1 MAVLQ
6 TSGTYNYSASVITLL
21 TAALRIAQIVGNE
34 ETPTGAELQV
44 GMDAFSAMV
53 KGWQASGIHVWCE
66 EEAILFP
73 QAAQPLYQLG
83 PASTDHACLFDNLT
97 QTTLT
102 AQANA
107 GAGTITVANA
117 APILSGDTIG
127 IQVSS
132 GTNFWTTVNGAP
144 SGNNVTLAATLPAA
158 APSGSIVFD
167 YTLPLARPL
176 RVMGGRRY
184 TYSSLIDTPMQMWAR
199 LDYQAQ
205 PNKYSSG
212 TITAFF
218 YDPQTAGLGGG
229 SYTAQNSLLNLWPNP
244 ADNTNGFRFTAQRPL
259 QDLANLANLPD
270 FPVEWNAALKWNLA
284 MELGPEYGTPT
295 EQMAIID
302 KQAQKWYDMAS
313 SWDRESES
321 VLIGVAWAPGYRRG

>member
-1 MAVLQ
+1 MAVLT
-6 TSGTYNYSASVITLL
+6 TSGTYTYSASVVSLL
-21 TAALRIAQIVGNE
+21 TAALRLTQVVGAN
-34 ETPTGAELQV
+34 ETPTGDQLEN

-66 EEAILFP
+66 EECILFP
-73 QAAQPLYQLG
+73 QAAQPLYQIG
-83 PASTDHACLFDNLT
+83 PASTDNCCLFNDLT

-107 GAGTITVANA
+107 GATTITVASA
-117 APILSGDTIG
+117 ASMQSSDTIG

-132 GTNFWTTVNGAP
+132 GVNFWTTINGPP
-144 SGNNVTLAATLPAA
+144 SGNTVTLASGLPASA
-158 APSGSIVFD
+158 SAGSIVFD
-167 YTLPLARPL
+167 YAQALNRPL
-176 RVMGGRRY
+176 RVYGGRRY
-184 TYSSLIDTPMQMWAR
+184 TYSSTIDTPMQMWAR

-218 YDPQTAGLGGG
+218 FDPQTAGKAGGAWTG
-229 SYTAQNSLLNLWPNP
+229 QTALLNLWPNP
-244 ADNTNGFRFTAQRPL
+244 ADNTNGFRFTAQRPV

-284 MELGPEYGTPT
+284 MEIGPEFGVPT
-295 EQMAIID
+295 EQMTIINA
-302 KQAQKWYDMAS
+302 QATKWFNMAS

-321 VLIGVAWAPGYRRG
+321 FLFGVAWAPGYRRG